1 MIYTTVVDAM
11 DELIKTEPSP
21 KEMLETLKSQIG
33 LTRVVTVACLSAGG
47 IAISNIA
54 RITKVEDKHAHCII
68 CELNKEAINKIFDK
82 IKDKDDDIDEE
93 PAAPTFISICTIKF
107 GDDLYTVLFTH
118 SLYNGEFALIS
129 KVYEVLTTEYM
140 HTLSVTGLIDGLSEM
155 DNYVERA
162 YNLSCFYIPAMLT
175 PSDKLPEHILNY
187 KPLKQ
192 FTNYISEHCKDIP
205 WYTTLFDYNE
215 ITAIGEILGCEEIL
229 FDEED
234 IEEDDYYDDETTDL
248 S

>member
-1 MIYTTVVDAM
+1 MIYTTVADVL

-21 KEMLETLKSQIG
+21 KEMLETLKTELG
-33 LTRVVTVACLSAGG
+33 LTRVVTVACLSVGG
-47 IAISNIA
+47 ITISNIA
-54 RITKVEDKHAHCII
+54 RITKVEDKHVHCII
-68 CELNKEAINKIFDK
+68 CELNKEAIDKIFDL
-82 IKDKDDDIDEE
+82 IKDQNNDIDEE
-93 PAAPTFISICTIKF
+93 SAAPTFISVCTIKF

-118 SLYNGEFALIS
+118 SLYNGEYPLIS
-129 KVYEVLTTEYM
+129 KVYEVLTNEYM
-140 HTLSVTGLIDGLSEM
+140 HTLSVAGLIDGLSEI

-175 PSDKLPEHILNY
+175 PTDKLPEHILNY

-192 FTNYISEHCKDIP
+192 FVNYVSEHCKDIP

-215 ITAIGEILGCEEIL
+215 ITAIGGILGCEDIL

-234 IEEDDYYDDETTDL
+234 MEDDYYDDEATDL